1 MHKLICKITSQE
13 DDGCL
18 VSIIERFYGNSVQ
31 FGVGDLTTNV
41 IIWDYEIFE
50 ELVDEHSMFL

>member
-1 MHKLICKITSQE
+1 MNAFM
-13 DDGCL
+13 

-31 FGVGDLTTNV
+31 FGVGDLITNV
-41 IIWDYEIFE
+41 IIWDYKIFE